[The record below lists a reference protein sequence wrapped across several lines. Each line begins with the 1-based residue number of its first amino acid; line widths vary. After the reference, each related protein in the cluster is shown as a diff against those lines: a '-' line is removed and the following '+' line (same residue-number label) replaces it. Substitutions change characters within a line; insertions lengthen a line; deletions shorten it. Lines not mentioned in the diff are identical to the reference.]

1 MLLEADVEPHRAV
14 ERGLLIDEQVLQVV
28 AERQQVV
35 FAGEV
40 VLPAR
45 PGRDGVDDAADQL
58 LDGTLTLR
66 RADGAAEILGDDD
79 VGGLLGPEAGNLD
92 VALLEDDR
100 ALFVADHGGADVPF
114 DLVERIDPFLGEE
127 ALVLEPRRADG
138 RRRSGR
144 GVRAAGFN
152 LARSQI
158 RAHSGAIVHL
168 HPSEYVSRLP
178 APGSDP

>member
-35 FAGEV
+35 FAREV

-66 RADGAAEILGDDD
+66 RTDGAAEILGDDD

-127 ALVLEPRRADG
+127 ALGTRAQARRRAAPVG
-138 RRRSGR
+138 SRCACCWIQPGPESNSSPQRRHCASSPLRIREPS
-144 GVRAAGFN
+144 
-152 LARSQI
+152 ARPRQ
-158 RAHSGAIVHL
+158 
-168 HPSEYVSRLP
+168 
-178 APGSDP
+178 